1 MKIKPSNTRKTFT
14 KMGFGYSFSNV
25 RKSTNG
31 LTEFA
36 VGAVSS
42 VQSTDTPAVAIL
54 KSRATIAIYPKS
66 SLHRNSE
73 RIYVVDNGGE

>member
-1 MKIKPSNTRKTFT
+1 
-14 KMGFGYSFSNV
+14 MGFGYSFSNV

-54 KSRATIAIYPKS
+54 KSRTTIAIYPES
-66 SLHRNSE
+66 LLHRNSE